1 MDALALLLE
10 LARHMEWADAVVF
23 TALRG
28 RSQAEQDDAL
38 LKRLRHLHLVQKV
51 FLDVWQ
57 GRPIQPQE
65 TDAFSIGELEAF
77 ARDLHPQIQRFL
89 ETLAPA
95 DLDRAVALPWSAL
108 VSRNL
113 GFQIADPTL
122 GQTLAQVA
130 AHSAYHRG
138 QANARLRELGLEPP
152 MTDYI
157 AWVWTRQPAAPW
169 PEATEP

>member
-10 LARHMEWADAVVF
+10 LTRHMEWADAVVF
-23 TALRG
+23 AALRG
-28 RSQAEQDDAL
+28 RPLAEQDDAL

-51 FLDVWQ
+51 FLDVWLD
-57 GRPIQPQE
+57 RPIQPQE
-65 TDAFSIGELEAF
+65 TDAFSVGELSAF
-77 ARDLHPQIQRFL
+77 ARALHPRIRSFQ

-108 VSRNL
+108 VSRQL
-113 GFQIADPTL
+113 GFEIAEPTL

-138 QANARLRELGLEPP
+138 QANARLRELGVEPP

-157 AWVWTRQPAAPW
+157 ACVWARQPPPPW
-169 PEATEP
+169 PEPGA